1 MSASN
6 PLQLTRRN
14 LLKLGGMVMVSS
26 VAAAGLVA
34 ESTGTAPAVAGAFP
48 IPPIDRVSSFIA
60 IGADGSVTAY
70 HGHVDLGT
78 GIRTSLAQLVAD
90 ELDVEFERITMVL
103 GHTGRTPN
111 QGPTIASNTIQVDA
125 IPMRKAAAQVRQL
138 LLGLAAEKLQ
148 QPVSALTTSKG
159 AVVAKGGRRIG
170 YGELAQGQDLNIAL
184 DKEVPLRTGGF
195 NYIGKSV
202 QRVDIPAKVL
212 GALAYVHDVRVPGM
226 LHGRVVRPPYG
237 GADASAPLGSSLI
250 SVNEQSVAHLP
261 GIVKVVVQGDFVGIV
276 AEREEQAIAAMRQ
289 LEVKWKDWAGVPDL
303 SLNAMHDTLVKHE
316 KTDRMLREDAG
327 IDEAFSGAKKVIEAD
342 YVWPYHL
349 HASIGPSC
357 AVAEVSASQIQVWT
371 GSQNPHD
378 VRKDIATLTG
388 MAADQIN
395 VTRLEASGC
404 YGRNCADD
412 VASDAVLLSQAVG
425 RPVRVQL
432 MREQEAAWEPKGTG
446 QLIRVR
452 GGLDENHAVL
462 GYELKT
468 CYPSNDAAALA
479 LILTGKVPNKP
490 KVLQMGDRT
499 AISQY
504 EYPKMRVVSQD
515 AAPIVRASWMRGVSA
530 LPNVFAH
537 ECWID
542 ECAYLAG
549 EDPLAYRLR
558 YLKDPRAVAL
568 THAAHKQAGWQD
580 GPAHRNP
587 APADQRLVKGRGF
600 AYARY
605 YHSKF
610 PGYGAAWATWI
621 CDVTVDRETGVI
633 KVDKVFVAHDCGEM
647 VNPAGVRHQVHG
659 NIIQSTSRVLKEYV
673 TFDSKGVTSLDWG
686 GYPILRFDELPE
698 IDVQLVERP
707 GEDPM
712 GAGES
717 ASVPSAAAVSNAVFD
732 ATGVRLREVP
742 FTPARV
748 LAALKA
754 KAADAAPADK
764 AQN

>member
-48 IPPIDRVSSFIA
+48 IPPIDRVGSFIA

-138 LLGLAAEKLQ
+138 LLGLAADKLQ

-357 AVAEVSASQIQVWT
+357 AVADVSASQIQVWT

-499 AISQY
+499 AIPQY

>member
-26 VAAAGLVA
+26 VAAADLVA

-499 AISQY
+499 AIPQY

-659 NIIQSTSRVLKEYV
+659 NIIQSTSRVLKENV
-673 TFDSKGVTSLDWG
+673 TVDSKGVTSLDWG